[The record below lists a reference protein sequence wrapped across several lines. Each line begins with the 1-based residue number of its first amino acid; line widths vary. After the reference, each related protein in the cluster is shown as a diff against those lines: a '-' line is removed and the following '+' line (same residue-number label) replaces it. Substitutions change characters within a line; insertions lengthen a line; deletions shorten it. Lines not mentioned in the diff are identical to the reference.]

1 MTTAKQ
7 ASKIFDNIDQKLVDA
22 LIKTLHNAR
31 RADFCIGFFRLS
43 GWGQVAD
50 AVEHFAGGADDCCR
64 VLIGMSESPDEE
76 LRRLQRQLRKGPAE
90 LDLARAAQLKSR
102 VAAEFRKQLVGM
114 APTNSDEAALR
125 TLCQQIQAGKV
136 QVKLHLSYNLHAKL
150 YLAYREDPDNPVTA
164 YLGSSNLTM
173 SGLRTQG
180 ELNTKITDD
189 LDNVKLEEW
198 FNDRWEDEWSVD
210 IAKELLAA
218 LEESWAG
225 EERRPYHIYLK
236 MAYHLAEEARA
247 GLNEFSLPRD
257 FRGKLFPF
265 QEAAVKIAARHLNER
280 GGVLLG
286 DVVGLGKT
294 MMASA
299 LVRIFRDDFNL
310 RPVIVCPKNLVPMW
324 EQYNAD
330 WALGARII
338 PFSMAHKEFPQL
350 PARYKLIVIDESH
363 TLRNPEGRRYKAI
376 AEYIQAF
383 GEKECKV
390 ILLSATPY
398 NKSYLDLSA
407 QLRLFL
413 ADDRDLGVR
422 PDRFIRS
429 GGEDELLRAQV
440 QPRTLRAFELSPHAD
455 DWREL
460 MRQFMVRRTRSFIK
474 QHYATYD
481 PMRKRYYLELAD
493 KTPFYFPDRVPRTV
507 DVATTA
513 ANDPYRRLYDLPVV
527 DAIGNLSL
535 PRYGLENYLRTNAPQ
550 LATSTERPL
559 LDNLSRAGKRLMG
572 FCRTNLFKRLESGGS
587 VFLQSL
593 DRHILRNA
601 VVLHAID
608 KGLPIPIGPQTAD
621 MLAADTDLDADSA
634 AIQEG
639 FAEDE
644 TSGSVST
651 TAAVAAAAG
660 LDPYSMEAY
669 QRRAEQLY
677 ALYASQMK
685 ARFRWLQPGLFK
697 PSLKSDLRADVAALL
712 AILTTHGTWDPTTD
726 VKLIKLIA
734 LIQSLDG
741 KKVLVFTQFADTV
754 EYLVK
759 QLRAAGLARVEGVTG
774 QSENPTE
781 LVQRFSPGSNGV
793 TNPLLLA
800 NPVSVLV
807 ATDVLSEGQ
816 NLQDCDQV
824 VNFDLPWAI
833 IRLIQRAG
841 RVDRI
846 GQQSDT
852 VTCYTFLPADGIEA
866 IIRLRARVRQ
876 RLQENGEVVGTDEQ
890 FFEDGDQGQ
899 ERRLLQNLYTETAG
913 ALDEEEDREVDLAS
927 YAYQIWRNALAANP
941 SLKKTIEDM
950 PNVVFS
956 ARRINDPTA
965 TITAL
970 PFQAPTGVLVYLK
983 SAAGTDSLA
992 WIDAHGNSVT
1002 QSQYAILRAAECTLA
1017 TEPAPRAE
1025 QHHDLVRKAFELVE
1039 EREALG
1045 GGLGSPRG
1053 ARYRLYTKLT
1063 AYRDQL
1069 AATAPLFLSDELE
1082 RTINEVYRYP
1092 LRQGAADA
1100 INRQIR
1106 SGASAEQ
1113 LADLAKALRDENR
1126 LCFIQDG
1133 STDLPEE
1140 PQIVC
1145 SLGLV

>member
-1 MTTAKQ
+1 MTTPKK

-22 LIKTLHNAR
+22 LLKTIEHAR

-50 AVEHFAGGADDCCR
+50 SVDHFAGGDDQCCR
-64 VLIGMSESPDEE
+64 VLIGMSESLDQE
-76 LRRLQRQLRKGPAE
+76 LRRWRRQLRKGTEE
-90 LDLARAAQLKSR
+90 LELSRAAQLKAR
-102 VAAEFRKQLVGM
+102 IAGEFRKQLVGM
-114 APTNSDEAALR
+114 APNNSDEVALR
-125 TLCQQIQAGKV
+125 TLCRQIQAGKV
-136 QVKLHLSYNLHAKL
+136 QVRLHLSYELHAKL
-150 YLAYREDPDNPVTA
+150 YLAFRDDPDNPVTA

-173 SGLRTQG
+173 SGLRVQG

-189 LDNVKLEEW
+189 LDTEKLAAW
-198 FNDRWEDEWSVD
+198 FDDRWNDEHSYPISDEIV
-210 IAKELLAA
+210 AA

-225 EERRPYHIYLK
+225 AERRPYHIYLK

-299 LVRIFRDDFNL
+299 LIRIFRDDFNL

-324 EQYNAD
+324 AQYNETWD
-330 WALGARII
+330 LGARII

-363 TLRNPEGRRYKAI
+363 TLRNPEGQRYKAI
-376 AEYIQAF
+376 ADYVHAF

-422 PDRFIRS
+422 PDVYLRA

-440 QPRTLRAFELSPHAD
+440 QPRTLRAFAFSPHAD

-460 MRQFMVRRTRSFIK
+460 MRRFMVRRTRSFIK
-474 QHYATYD
+474 QHYATFD
-481 PMRKRYYLELAD
+481 PARNRYYLELAGN
-493 KTPFYFPDRVPRTV
+493 TPFYFPDRVPRTV
-507 DVATTA
+507 PVATTN
-513 ANDPYRRLYDLPVV
+513 ANDPYRQLYDAPVV
-527 DAIGNLSL
+527 DAIGNLTL
-535 PRYGLENYLRTNAPQ
+535 PRYGLANYLKANARQIAAP
-550 LATSTERPL
+550 AEAPL
-559 LDNLSRAGKRLMG
+559 LENLSRAGKRLTG
-572 FCRTNLFKRLESGGS
+572 FCRTNLFKRLESGGA

-601 VVLHAID
+601 IVLHAITT
-608 KGLPIPIGPQTAD
+608 GLPIPIGAQTAD
-621 MLAADTDLDADSA
+621 LLAQESDEDAEGA
-634 AIQEG
+634 AVQEG
-639 FAEDE
+639 FAEE
-644 TSGSVST
+644 EASGALRT
-651 TAAVAAAAG
+651 TAAVASVAG
-660 LDPYSMEAY
+660 IDPYSAEAY
-669 QRRAEQLY
+669 QRRAAQLY
-677 ALYASQMK
+677 AQYAGSLK
-685 ARFRWLQPGLFK
+685 SRFRWIAPGLFK
-697 PSLKSDLRADVAALL
+697 PKLKADLRADNDALL
-712 AILTTHGTWDPTTD
+712 AILQAHGRWNPANDIKLT
-726 VKLIKLIA
+726 KLIDLVQGLA
-734 LIQSLDG
+734 G
-741 KKVLVFTQFADTV
+741 KKVLIFTQFADTV
-754 EYLVK
+754 EYLVA
-759 QLRAAGLARVEGVTG
+759 QLQAAGIAQVAGVTG

-781 LVQRFSPGSNGV
+781 LVQRFSPVSNAV
-793 TNPLLLA
+793 TNAALLDT
-800 NPVSVLV
+800 PISVLV

-890 FFEDGDQGQ
+890 FFEAGDQSQ
-899 ERRLLQNLYTETAG
+899 EQRLLQNLYTETAG
-913 ALDEEEDREVDLAS
+913 ALDDEEDREVDLAS
-927 YAYQIWRNALAANP
+927 YAYQIWRNATAANP
-941 SLKKTIEDM
+941 GLKKIIEDM
-950 PNVVFS
+950 PSVVYS
-956 ARRINDPTA
+956 ARRLDDPTA
-965 TITAL
+965 VIKSL
-970 PFQAPTGVLVYLK
+970 PFQAPNGVLVYLK
-983 SAAGTDSLA
+983 SPGGTDSLT
-992 WIDAHGNSVT
+992 WIDAHGTSVT

-1017 TEPAPRAE
+1017 TEPALRADN
-1025 QHHDLVRKAFELVE
+1025 HHDLVRRAFDLVE

-1053 ARYRLYTKLT
+1053 ARYRLYEKLT
-1063 AYRDQL
+1063 AHRDYQ
-1069 AATAPLFLSDELE
+1069 AAREPLFLSDELE
-1082 RTINEVYRYP
+1082 RTINDIYRYP
-1092 LRQGAADA
+1092 LRQAAADA
-1100 INRQIR
+1100 MNRQMR
-1106 SGASAEQ
+1106 SAASPEQ
-1113 LADLAKALRDENR
+1113 LADLAKALRDENK
-1126 LCFIQDG
+1126 LCFIQD
-1133 STDLPEE
+1133 SADDLPDE

>member
-1 MTTAKQ
+1 MTATH
-7 ASKIFDNIDQKLVDA
+7 ASKIFDNIDQLLIDA
-22 LIKTLHNAR
+22 LLKTLHKAR

-43 GWGQVAD
+43 GWGEVAD
-50 AVEHFAGGADDCCR
+50 AIDHFAGGDEDCCR
-64 VLIGMSESPDEE
+64 VLIGMPESPDEE
-76 LRRLQRQLRKGPAE
+76 LRRLQRQLRKGPVE

-102 VAAEFRKQLVGM
+102 VATEFRKQLVGM
-114 APTNSDEAALR
+114 TPTNKDEVALKK
-125 TLCQQIQAGKV
+125 LCQQIQDGKV
-136 QVKLHLSYNLHAKL
+136 KVRLHLSHNLHAKL
-150 YLAYREDPDNPVTA
+150 YLAHREDADNPVTA

-173 SGLRTQG
+173 NGLRSQG
-180 ELNTKITDD
+180 ELNTKITDP
-189 LDNVKLEEW
+189 LDTEKLSEW
-198 FNDRWEDEWSVD
+198 FTDRWEDEWSVD
-210 IAKELLAA
+210 ISQDLLAA

-324 EQYNAD
+324 EQYNGD
-330 WALGARII
+330 WDLGAKII
-338 PFSMAHKEFPQL
+338 PYSMAHKEFPEL

-376 AEYIQAF
+376 ADYIQAF

-413 ADDRDLGVR
+413 ADDRDLGIR
-422 PDRFIRS
+422 PDIYIRA
-429 GGEDELLRAQV
+429 GGDDELLRAQV
-440 QPRTLRAFELSPHAD
+440 QPRTLRAFEHSPHAD

-460 MRQFMVRRTRSFIK
+460 MRLFMVRRTRSFIK
-474 QHYATYD
+474 QHYAKHD
-481 PMRKRYYLELAD
+481 PARNRYYLELNGN
-493 KTPFYFPDRVPRTV
+493 TPFYFPDRIPHTIPVAST
-507 DVATTA
+507 DV
-513 ANDPYRRLYDLPVV
+513 NDPYRRLYDAPVV

-535 PRYGLENYLRTNAPQ
+535 PRYGLANYLKNNAPQ
-550 LATSTERPL
+550 LATATERPL

-572 FCRTNLFKRLESGGS
+572 FCRTNLFKRLESGGA
-587 VFLQSL
+587 VFIQSI

-601 VVLHAID
+601 IVLHAID
-608 KGLPIPIGPQTAD
+608 KGLPIPLGSQTAD
-621 MLAADTDLDADSA
+621 LLGADTDLDAESDAVQLGLEEGAAPTSA
-634 AIQEG
+634 P
-639 FAEDE
+639 
-644 TSGSVST
+644 T
-651 TAAVAAAAG
+651 TATVAATTG
-660 LDPYSMEAY
+660 LDPYSAEAY
-669 QRRAEQLY
+669 QRRAAELY
-677 ALYASQMK
+677 AQYAGDMK
-685 ARFRWLQPGLFK
+685 GRFRWIQPGLFK
-697 PSLKSDLRADVAALL
+697 PKLKTDLRADVDALL
-712 AILTTHGTWDPTTD
+712 AILKTHGGWDPAKD
-726 VKLIKLIA
+726 IKLA
-734 LIQSLDG
+734 ELVTLVRGLKG
-741 KKVLVFTQFADTV
+741 KKVLIFTQFADTV
-754 EYLVK
+754 DYLVK
-759 QLRAAGLARVEGVTG
+759 QLRAAGIARVAGVTG

-781 LVQRFSPGSNGV
+781 LVQRFSPVSNGV
-793 TNPLLLA
+793 TKQALLDNPI
-800 NPVSVLV
+800 NVLV

-852 VTCYTFLPADGIEA
+852 VTCHSFLPADGIEA

-890 FFEDGDQGQ
+890 FFEDAEQGQ
-899 ERRLLQNLYTETAG
+899 ERRILQNLYTETAG

-950 PNVVFS
+950 PNVVYS
-956 ARRINDPTA
+956 ARRLDDPSA
-965 TITAL
+965 EIKSL
-970 PFQAPTGVLVYLK
+970 PFQAPNGVLVYLK
-983 SAAGTDSLA
+983 SATGTDSLA
-992 WIDAHGNSVT
+992 WIDKHGNSVT

-1025 QHHDLVRKAFELVE
+1025 NHHDLVLKAFDLVE

-1053 ARYRLYTKLT
+1053 ARYRLYEKLT
-1063 AYRDQL
+1063 AHRDHL

-1082 RTINEVYRYP
+1082 RTINDIYRYP

-1100 INRQIR
+1100 INRQLR

-1113 LADLAKALRDENR
+1113 LAELAKTLRDENK
-1126 LCFIQDG
+1126 LCFIQDA
-1133 STDLPEE
+1133 SDDLPDE
-1140 PQIVC
+1140 PQVVC

>member
-1 MTTAKQ
+1 MTTAKK

-22 LIKTLHNAR
+22 LLKTLQHAR

-50 AVEHFAGGADDCCR
+50 AIDHFAGGDDDCCR

-76 LRRLQRQLRKGPAE
+76 LRRLQRQLRKGTVE

-102 VAAEFRKQLVGM
+102 VAAGFRKQLVGM
-114 APTNSDEAALR
+114 APTNADEDALR
-125 TLCQQIQAGKV
+125 KLCRQIQDGKV
-136 QVKLHLSYNLHAKL
+136 KVKLHLSYNLHAKL

-173 SGLRTQG
+173 SGLRAQG

-189 LDNVKLEEW
+189 LDNERLEEW
-198 FNDRWEDEWSVD
+198 FNDRWDDEWSVD
-210 IAKELLAA
+210 ISKDLLAA

-225 EERRPYHIYLK
+225 VERRPYHIYLK

-247 GLNEFSLPRD
+247 GLNEFVLPRD

-299 LVRIFRDDFNL
+299 LIRIFRDDFNL

-324 EQYNAD
+324 EQYNHD
-330 WALGARII
+330 WDLGARII
-338 PFSMAHKEFPQL
+338 PFSMAHREFPDL

-376 AEYIQAF
+376 AEYIRAF

-413 ADDRDLGVR
+413 AEDRDLGIR
-422 PDRFIRS
+422 PEAYIRD
-429 GGEDELLRAQV
+429 GGDDALLHAQV
-440 QPRTLRAFELSPHAD
+440 QPRTLRAFERSPHAD

-460 MRQFMVRRTRSFIK
+460 MRLFMVRRTRSFIK
-474 QHYATYD
+474 QHYAKYD
-481 PMRKRYYLELAD
+481 ESRARYYLELNGN
-493 KTPFYFPDRVPRTV
+493 TPFYFPDRIPRTIPV
-507 DVATTA
+507 A
-513 ANDPYRRLYDLPVV
+513 ANDSSDPYRQLYAAPVV
-527 DAIGNLSL
+527 DAIGSLSL
-535 PRYGLENYLRTNAPQ
+535 PRYGLANYLKTNA
-550 LATSTERPL
+550 ATSATAAERPL

-572 FCRTNLFKRLESGGS
+572 FCRTNLFKRLESGGA

-601 VVLHAID
+601 IVLHAIEQ
-608 KGLPIPIGPQTAD
+608 GLPIPLGSQTAD
-621 MLAADTDLDADSA
+621 LLGADTDLDAESDTVQLGLEDEQAAPSA
-634 AIQEG
+634 A
-639 FAEDE
+639 
-644 TSGSVST
+644 T
-651 TAAVAAAAG
+651 TATIAAITG
-660 LDPYSMEAY
+660 LDPYSAEAY
-669 QRRAEQLY
+669 QRRAAELY
-677 ALYASQMK
+677 AQYAGPLKS
-685 ARFRWLQPGLFK
+685 RFNWIAPGLFK
-697 PSLKSDLRADVAALL
+697 PKLKADLRADIDALIT
-712 AILTTHGTWDPTTD
+712 ILKTHGRWNPAQD
-726 VKLIKLIA
+726 VKLAELIKL
-734 LIQSLDG
+734 LQSLQG
-741 KKVLVFTQFADTV
+741 KKVLIFTQFADTV
-754 EYLVK
+754 DYLVK
-759 QLRAAGLARVEGVTG
+759 QLRAAGIAHVEGVTG

-793 TNPLLLA
+793 SNEAVLA
-800 NPVSVLV
+800 NPINVLI

-824 VNFDLPWAI
+824 VNYDLPWAI

-852 VTCYTFLPADGIEA
+852 VTCYTFLPAEGIEA

-890 FFEDGDQGQ
+890 FFDDAEQAQ
-899 ERRLLQNLYTETAG
+899 ERRMLQNLYTETAG
-913 ALDEEEDREVDLAS
+913 VLDDEEDREVDLAS
-927 YAYQIWRNALAANP
+927 YAYQIWKNAVAANP
-941 SLKKTIEDM
+941 GLKKIVEDM
-950 PNVVFS
+950 PNVVYS
-956 ARRINDPTA
+956 TRRLDDPTA
-965 TITAL
+965 PIRVL
-970 PFQAPTGVLVYLK
+970 PFQAPKGVLVYLK
-983 SAAGTDSLA
+983 SAGGTDALA
-992 WIDAHGNSVT
+992 WIDEHGNSVT

-1025 QHHDLVRKAFELVE
+1025 NHHDLVRKAFDLVE

-1053 ARYRLYTKLT
+1053 ARYRLYEKLT
-1063 AYRDQL
+1063 AHRDHL
-1069 AATAPLFLSDELE
+1069 AATAPLFLSNDLD
-1082 RTINEVYRYP
+1082 RIIDDIYRYP

-1100 INRQIR
+1100 INRQLR

-1113 LADLAKALRDENR
+1113 ITELARTLRDENK
-1126 LCFIQDG
+1126 LCFIQD
-1133 STDLPEE
+1133 SSDDLPDE
-1140 PQIVC
+1140 PQVVC
-1145 SLGLV
+1145 SLGVV

>member
-1 MTTAKQ
+1 MV
-7 ASKIFDNIDQKLVDA
+7 SKIFDNIDQKLVDA
-22 LIKTLHNAR
+22 LLKTLQNAR

-50 AVEHFAGGADDCCR
+50 ALDHFAGGEQACCR
-64 VLIGMSESPDEE
+64 VLIGMNERPDEE
-76 LRRLQRQLRKGPAE
+76 LRRLQRQLRKGAAE

-102 VAAEFRKQLVGM
+102 VATEFRKQLVGM
-114 APTNSDEAALR
+114 APTNQDEAALR
-125 TLCQQIQAGKV
+125 KLCRQIQDGKV
-136 QVKLHLSYNLHAKL
+136 TVKLHLSYNLHAKL
-150 YLAYREDPDNPVTA
+150 YLAYRDDPDNPVTA

-173 SGLRTQG
+173 SGLRIQG

-189 LDNVKLEEW
+189 LDNEKLEAW
-198 FNDRWEDEWSVD
+198 FNDRWDDDWSVD
-210 IAKELLAA
+210 ISKDLLAA

-225 EERRPYHIYLK
+225 VERRPYHIYLK

-324 EQYNAD
+324 AEYDRAWD
-330 WALGARII
+330 LGARII
-338 PFSMAHKEFPQL
+338 PFSMAHKEFPNL

-390 ILLSATPY
+390 VLLSATPY

-413 ADDRDLGVR
+413 PDDRDLGIR
-422 PDRFIRS
+422 PEAFLRA
-429 GGEDELLRAQV
+429 GGDDELLRAQV
-440 QPRTLRAFELSPHAD
+440 QPRTLRAFEFSPHAD

-460 MRQFMVRRTRSFIK
+460 MRLFMVRRTRSFIK
-474 QHYATYD
+474 QHYAKYD
-481 PMRKRYYLELAD
+481 EERKRFYLELNG
-493 KTPFYFPDRVPRTV
+493 TSPFYFPERVPRTLP
-507 DVATTA
+507 VASSND
-513 ANDPYRRLYDLPVV
+513 NDPYRQLYAAPVV
-527 DAIGNLSL
+527 DALGSLAL
-535 PRYGLENYLRTNAPQ
+535 PRYGLANYLKANASH
-550 LATSTERPL
+550 LATAAERPL
-559 LDNLSRAGKRLMG
+559 LENLSRAGKRLMG
-572 FCRTNLFKRLESGGS
+572 FCRTNLFKRLESGGA

-601 VVLHAID
+601 IVLHALTH
-608 KGLPIPIGPQTAD
+608 GLPIPLGAQAAEVLI
-621 MLAADTDLDADSA
+621 ADTDLDADSA
-634 AIQEG
+634 AVQEG
-639 FAEDE
+639 FADE
-644 TSGSVST
+644 EVTTRRHT
-651 TAAVAAAAG
+651 TAEVAAATG

-677 ALYASQMK
+677 TLYAGQLKS
-685 ARFRWLQPGLFK
+685 RFNWLQPGLFK
-697 PSLKSDLRADVAALL
+697 PTLKTDLQADVDALL
-712 AILTTHGTWDPTTD
+712 TILAAHGRWDPARD
-726 VKLIKLIA
+726 VKLTALRA
-734 LIQSLDG
+734 LIHDLAGQ
-741 KKVLVFTQFADTV
+741 KVLIFTQFADTV
-754 EYLVK
+754 AYLVK
-759 QLRAAGLARVEGVTG
+759 QLRAAGVARVAGVTG

-781 LVQRFSPGSNGV
+781 LVQRFSPRSNGV
-793 TNPLLLA
+793 NDPNLLA
-800 NPVSVLV
+800 NPLDVLI

-816 NLQDCDQV
+816 NLQDCAQV

-852 VTCYTFLPADGIEA
+852 VTCSTFLPAEGIEA

-890 FFEDGDQGQ
+890 FFEEAEQAQ
-899 ERRLLQNLYTETAG
+899 ERRILQNLYTETSG
-913 ALDEEEDREVDLAS
+913 VLDEEQDREVDLAS
-927 YAYQIWRNALAANP
+927 YAYQIWKNALAANP
-941 SLKKTIEDM
+941 GLKKVIEDM
-950 PNVVFS
+950 PNVVYS
-956 ARRINDPTA
+956 ARRLADPTA
-965 TITAL
+965 PITVL
-970 PFQAPTGVLVYLK
+970 PYQAPPGVLVYLK
-983 SAAGTDSLA
+983 SASGTDALA
-992 WIDAHGNSVT
+992 WIDEHGNSVT

-1017 TEPAPRAE
+1017 TEALPRAAS
-1025 QHHDLVRKAFELVE
+1025 HHALVRKAFDLVE

-1053 ARYRLYTKLT
+1053 ARYRLYEKLT
-1063 AYRDQL
+1063 AHRDHM
-1069 AATAPLFLSDELE
+1069 AATAPLFLSTELE
-1082 RTINEVYRYP
+1082 RIIDDIYRYP

-1100 INRQIR
+1100 INRQLR

-1113 LADLAKALRDENR
+1113 LAELARTLRDENK
-1126 LCFIQDG
+1126 LCFSHETSD
-1133 STDLPEE
+1133 DLRDE
-1140 PQIVC
+1140 PQVVC

>member
-1 MTTAKQ
+1 MAMV
-7 ASKIFDNIDQKLVDA
+7 SKIFDNIDQKLVDA
-22 LIKTLHNAR
+22 LLKTLQHAR

-50 AVEHFAGGADDCCR
+50 ALDHFAGGEQACCR
-64 VLIGMSESPDEE
+64 VLIGMSERPDEE
-76 LRRLQRQLRKGPAE
+76 LRRLQRQLRKGAAE

-114 APTNSDEAALR
+114 APTNQDEAALR
-125 TLCQQIQAGKV
+125 KLCRQIQDGKV
-136 QVKLHLSYNLHAKL
+136 TVKLHLSYNLHAKL
-150 YLAYREDPDNPVTA
+150 YLAYRDDPDNPVTA

-173 SGLRTQG
+173 SGLRIQG

-189 LDNVKLEEW
+189 LDNEKLEAW
-198 FNDRWEDEWSVD
+198 FNDRWDDDWSVD
-210 IAKELLAA
+210 ISKDLLAA

-225 EERRPYHIYLK
+225 VERRPYHIYLK

-247 GLNEFSLPRD
+247 GLNEFSLPRA

-310 RPVIVCPKNLVPMW
+310 RPVIVCPKNLVAMW
-324 EQYNAD
+324 AQYDRAWD
-330 WALGARII
+330 LGARII
-338 PFSMAHKEFPQL
+338 PFSMVHREFPEL

-398 NKSYLDLSA
+398 NKSYRDLSA

-413 ADDRDLGVR
+413 SDDRDLGIR
-422 PDRFIRS
+422 PEALLRA
-429 GGEDELLRAQV
+429 GGDDELLRAQV
-440 QPRTLRAFELSPHAD
+440 QPRTLRAFEFSPHAD

-460 MRQFMVRRTRSFIK
+460 MRLFMVRRTRSFIK
-474 QHYATYD
+474 QHYAQYD
-481 PMRKRYYLELAD
+481 EVRKRYYLELAD
-493 KTPFYFPDRVPRTV
+493 NTPFYFPDRVPRTV
-507 DVATTA
+507 TVGAEA
-513 ANDPYRRLYDLPVV
+513 ANDPYRQLYAAPVV
-527 DAIGNLSL
+527 DAIGSLSL
-535 PRYGLENYLRTNAPQ
+535 PRYGLANYLKTHASH
-550 LATSTERPL
+550 LATAAERPL
-559 LDNLSRAGKRLMG
+559 LENLSRAGKRLMG
-572 FCRTNLFKRLESGGS
+572 FCRTNLFKRLESGGA

-601 VVLHAID
+601 IVLHALTN
-608 KGLPIPIGPQTAD
+608 GLPIPLGAQAAEV
-621 MLAADTDLDADSA
+621 LVADTDLDADSA
-634 AIQEG
+634 AVQEG
-639 FAEDE
+639 FAGDE
-644 TSGSVST
+644 APGRRRT
-651 TAAVAAAAG
+651 TAGVAAATG

-677 ALYASQMK
+677 TLYAGQLKS
-685 ARFRWLQPGLFK
+685 RFSWLQPGLFK
-697 PSLKSDLRADVAALL
+697 PRLKADLQADVDALL
-712 AILTTHGTWDPTTD
+712 TILATHGTWDPARD
-726 VKLIKLIA
+726 VKLTALRA
-734 LIQSLDG
+734 LIHDLDG
-741 KKVLVFTQFADTV
+741 KKVLIFTQFADTV
-754 EYLVK
+754 DYLVT
-759 QLRAAGLARVEGVTG
+759 QLRAAGVARVAGVTG

-781 LVQRFSPGSNGV
+781 LVQRFSPRSNGV
-793 TNPLLLA
+793 SDPSLLA
-800 NPVSVLV
+800 NPIDVLI

-846 GQQSDT
+846 GQLSDT
-852 VTCYTFLPADGIEA
+852 VTCYTFLPAEGIEA

-890 FFEDGDQGQ
+890 FFEETEQIQ
-899 ERRLLQNLYTETAG
+899 ERRMLQNLYTETSG
-913 ALDEEEDREVDLAS
+913 VLDEEQDREVDLAS
-927 YAYQIWRNALAANP
+927 YAYQIWKNALAANP
-941 SLKKTIEDM
+941 GLKKVIEDM
-950 PNVVFS
+950 PNVVYS
-956 ARRINDPTA
+956 ARRLADPTA
-965 TITAL
+965 PITVL
-970 PFQAPTGVLVYLK
+970 PYQAPPGVLVYLK
-983 SAAGTDSLA
+983 SASGTDALA
-992 WIDAHGNSVT
+992 WIDEHGNSVT

-1017 TEPAPRAE
+1017 TEALPRAAS
-1025 QHHDLVRKAFELVE
+1025 HHALVRKAFDLVE

-1053 ARYRLYTKLT
+1053 ARYRLYEKLT
-1063 AYRDQL
+1063 AHRDHM
-1069 AATAPLFLSDELE
+1069 AATAPLLLSTELE
-1082 RTINEVYRYP
+1082 RIIDDIYRYP

-1100 INRQIR
+1100 INRQLR

-1113 LADLAKALRDENR
+1113 LAELARTLRDENK
-1126 LCFIQDG
+1126 LCFSHEASD
-1133 STDLPEE
+1133 DLPDE
-1140 PQIVC
+1140 PQVVC
-1145 SLGLV
+1145 SLGLL